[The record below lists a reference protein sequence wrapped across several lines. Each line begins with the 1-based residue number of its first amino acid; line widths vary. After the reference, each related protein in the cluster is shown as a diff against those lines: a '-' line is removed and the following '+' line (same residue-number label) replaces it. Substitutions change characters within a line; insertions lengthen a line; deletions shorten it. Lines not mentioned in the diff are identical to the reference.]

1 MKHTSK
7 ILAICLSLVLAAGAA
22 SPVAAEEEESEVDSV
37 VMAQYEAWA
46 QTVET
51 NALTLSDDFLQ
62 TQAASTAEYVDTT
75 VTIGDLVASRSAE
88 AAEEANSR
96 YVKCTARVDNP
107 HYSKGAGG
115 AIYKSRYK
123 CESKG
128 VSTTVKLRVR
138 GLLSLY
144 PASKNGGKAGKAQ
157 SRAKSDA
164 NITVKANT
172 GFSNPYYTPKTG
184 YNGGRGTG
192 YWNATSTLII
202 NSHPS
207 LSGKRTGSNSKTV
220 WKKI

>member
-1 MKHTSK
+1 MPRRASRTGNALKHTSK
-7 ILAICLSLVLAAGAA
+7 ILAIALSLVLAAVAA
-22 SPVAAEEEESEVDSV
+22 SPVAAEEEESEVHSV

-51 NALTLSDDFLQ
+51 NGLTLSDDFLQ

-75 VTIGDLVASRSAE
+75 VLIGDPVASRSAE
-88 AAEEANSR
+88 AAEEVNSR
-96 YVKCTARVDNP
+96 YVRWTARVDNP

-144 PASKNGGKAGKAQ
+144 PASKNGGKPARHRARPEATQ
-157 SRAKSDA
+157 TLRSRPTPGSPTPTTRPRLVTTVDA
-164 NITVKANT
+164 APDI
-172 GFSNPYYTPKTG
+172 GTPP
-184 YNGGRGTG
+184 
-192 YWNATSTLII
+192 AL
-202 NSHPS
+202 
-207 LSGKRTGSNSKTV
+207 
-220 WKKI
+220 